1 MSLLG
6 QGLDRL
12 KALIE
17 VTRLEQRFPQKEPPV
32 PVFLSSQP
40 GTPEEMPELGNRHRR
55 DAFLEGLLGLLQ
67 QTGLGSHQGGAS

>member
-40 GTPEEMPELGNRHRR
+40 GTPEEMLELGNRHRR